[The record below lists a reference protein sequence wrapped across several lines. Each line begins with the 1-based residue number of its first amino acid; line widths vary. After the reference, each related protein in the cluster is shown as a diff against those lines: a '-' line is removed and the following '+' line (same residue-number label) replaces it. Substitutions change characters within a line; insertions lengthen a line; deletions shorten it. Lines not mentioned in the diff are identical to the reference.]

1 MGKRILILTSSPRKN
16 GNTNTIINWCA
27 QSATDAGAEVECV
40 DIARLKYK
48 SNGCIS
54 CYSCQE
60 SDKYECKV
68 KDDAN
73 DILERMDAFDVIVY
87 STPVYMF
94 GPSAQLKL
102 LLDRTFSLVK
112 FDPDSGDPVLKS
124 TGQAMALIATAGG
137 GINDGL
143 GLTDQSFKIMAE
155 FLGINYLS
163 LLIPEAPSDP
173 EQLQEN
179 TELKQKA
186 VEFGRVL
193 AQ

>member
-1 MGKRILILTSSPRKN
+1 M
-16 GNTNTIINWCA
+16 
-27 QSATDAGAEVECV
+27 ECV

-54 CYSCQE
+54 CYTCQE

-73 DILERMDAFDVIVY
+73 DILERLNDYDVVVY
-87 STPVYMF
+87 STPIYMF

-102 LLDRTFSLVK
+102 LLDRTFSLAK
-112 FDPDSGDPVLKS
+112 FDSESGDLILKS
-124 TGQAMALIATAGG
+124 TGQTMALIATAGG

-155 FLGINYLS
+155 FLGSSYLS
-163 LLIPEAPSDP
+163 LLIPEAPSEP
-173 EQLQEN
+173 KQLQEK

-186 VEFGRVL
+186 VEFGQVL
-193 AQ
+193 AG

>member
-1 MGKRILILTSSPRKN
+1 MGKKIMILTSSPRKN
-16 GNTNTIINWCA
+16 GNTNTIVNWCA
-27 QSATDAGAEVECV
+27 QSAIDAGAEVECV
-40 DIARLKYK
+40 DIARLNYK

-73 DILERMDAFDVIVY
+73 DILEQLNDFDVVVY
-87 STPVYMF
+87 STPIYMF

-112 FDPDSGDPVLKS
+112 FDADSGDPILKS

-143 GLTDQSFKIMAE
+143 DLTDQSFKSMAE
-155 FLGINYLS
+155 FLGSNYLS
-163 LLIPEAPSDP
+163 LLVPEAPSDLK
-173 EQLQEN
+173 QLEEN

-193 AQ
+193 AG

>member
-1 MGKRILILTSSPRKN
+1 MGKKILILTSSPRKN
-16 GNTNTIINWCA
+16 GNTNTIAQWCA

-73 DILERMDAFDVIVY
+73 DILERLNDFDVVVY
-87 STPVYMF
+87 STPIYMF

-102 LLDRTFSLVK
+102 LLDRTYSLVK
-112 FDPDSGDPVLKS
+112 FDPDTDDVILKS
-124 TGQAMALIATAGG
+124 TGQVMALIATAGG

-143 GLTDQSFKIMAE
+143 DLTDQIFKSLAA
-155 FLGINYLS
+155 FLGSNYLS

-173 EQLQEN
+173 KDLQEK

-193 AQ
+193 AG

>member
-16 GNTNTIINWCA
+16 GNTNTIVNWCA

-40 DIARLKYK
+40 DIARLNYK

-73 DILERMDAFDVIVY
+73 DILERMNDFNMIVY

-94 GPSAQLKL
+94 GPSTQLKL

-112 FDPDSGDPVLKS
+112 FDPESGDPILKS

-137 GINDGL
+137 GIIDGL
-143 GLTDQSFKIMAE
+143 GLTDQSFKSMAE
-155 FLGINYLS
+155 YLGSNYSS
-163 LLIPEAPSDP
+163 LLIPEAPSEP
-173 EQLQEN
+173 KQLEEN
-179 TELKQKA
+179 TELKKKA
-186 VEFGRVL
+186 VEFGQVL
-193 AQ
+193 AG

>member
-1 MGKRILILTSSPRKN
+1 MGKKILILTSSPRKN
-16 GNTNTIINWCA
+16 GNTNTIVHWCA

-40 DIARLKYK
+40 DIARLNYK
-48 SNGCIS
+48 SNGCIF
-54 CYSCQE
+54 CYGCQE

-73 DILERMDAFDVIVY
+73 DILERLNDFDVIVY
-87 STPVYMF
+87 STPIYMF

-112 FDPDSGDPVLKS
+112 FDPESGDPILKS
-124 TGQAMALIATAGG
+124 TGQVMALIATAGG

-143 GLTDQSFKIMAE
+143 GLTDQSFKSMAA
-155 FLGINYLS
+155 FLGSNYLS

-173 EQLQEN
+173 KELQEK
-179 TELKQKA
+179 TELKQKS

-193 AQ
+193 AG

>member
-1 MGKRILILTSSPRKN
+1 MGKKILILTSSPRKN
-16 GNTNTIINWCA
+16 GNTNTIAQWCA
-27 QSATDAGAEVECV
+27 QSATDAGGEVECV

-48 SNGCIS
+48 SNGCLS

-73 DILERMDAFDVIVY
+73 DILERMDAFDVVVY
-87 STPVYMF
+87 STPIYMF

-102 LLDRTFSLVK
+102 LFDRTYSLVK
-112 FDPDSGDPVLKS
+112 FDAETGDPILKS
-124 TGQAMALIATAGG
+124 PGQAMALIATAGG

-143 GLTDQSFKIMAE
+143 DLTDQSFKSMAA
-155 FLGINYLS
+155 FLGSNYLS
-163 LLIPEAPSDP
+163 LLVPEAPSDP
-173 EQLQEN
+173 KDLQEK

-193 AQ
+193 AE

>member
-1 MGKRILILTSSPRKN
+1 MGKKILILTSSPRKN
-16 GNTNTIINWCA
+16 GNTNTIVQWCA
-27 QSATDAGAEVECV
+27 QSATDAGGEVECI
-40 DIARLKYK
+40 DIARLNYK
-48 SNGCIS
+48 SNGCLS

-73 DILERMDAFDVIVY
+73 DILERMGDFDMVVY

-102 LLDRTFSLVK
+102 LLDRMFSLVK
-112 FDPDSGDPVLKS
+112 FDPETGDPIFKS
-124 TGQAMALIATAGG
+124 TGQVTALIATAGG

-143 GLTDQSFKIMAE
+143 DLTDQSFKSIAA
-155 FLGINYLS
+155 FSGSSYLS
-163 LLIPEAPSDP
+163 LLVPEAPSDP
-173 EQLQEN
+173 KDLQEK

-193 AQ
+193 AE

>member
-1 MGKRILILTSSPRKN
+1 MGKKILILTSSPRKN
-16 GNTNTIINWCA
+16 GNTNTIVNWCA

-40 DIARLKYK
+40 DIARFKYK
-48 SNGCIS
+48 SNGCLS

-73 DILERMDAFDVIVY
+73 DILERLNDFDVVVY
-87 STPVYMF
+87 STPIYMF

-102 LLDRTFSLVK
+102 FFDRTYSLVK
-112 FDPDSGDPVLKS
+112 FDPETDEVILKS
-124 TGQAMALIATAGG
+124 TGQVMALIATAGG

-143 GLTDQSFKIMAE
+143 DLTNQIFKSLAA
-155 FLGINYLS
+155 FLGSNYLS

-173 EQLQEN
+173 KDLQEK

-193 AQ
+193 AG

>member
-16 GNTNTIINWCA
+16 GNTNTIVNWCA

-73 DILERMDAFDVIVY
+73 DILERLSDFDVVVY
-87 STPVYMF
+87 STPIYMF

-102 LLDRTFSLVK
+102 LLDRTYSLVK
-112 FDPDSGDPVLKS
+112 FDPETGDTILKS
-124 TGQAMALIATAGG
+124 NDQVMALIATAGG

-143 GLTDQSFKIMAE
+143 GLTDQSFKSLAA
-155 FLGINYLS
+155 FLGNSYLS

-173 EQLQEN
+173 KQLQEN
-179 TELKQKA
+179 AELKQKA

-193 AQ
+193 AE

>member
-1 MGKRILILTSSPRKN
+1 MGKKIMILTSSPRKN
-16 GNTNTIINWCA
+16 GNTNTIVNWCA

-40 DIARLKYK
+40 DIARLNYK

-73 DILERMDAFDVIVY
+73 DILEQLNDFDVVVY
-87 STPVYMF
+87 STPIYMF

-102 LLDRTFSLVK
+102 LLDRTYSLVK
-112 FDPDSGDPVLKS
+112 FDPESGDPILKS

-143 GLTDQSFKIMAE
+143 GLTDQSFKSMAE
-155 FLGINYLS
+155 FLGSSYLS

-173 EQLQEN
+173 KDLQEK

-186 VEFGRVL
+186 VDFGRVL
-193 AQ
+193 AG

>member
-1 MGKRILILTSSPRKN
+1 LILTSSPRKN
-16 GNTNTIINWCA
+16 GNTNTIAQWCA

-40 DIARLKYK
+40 DIARLRYK
-48 SNGCIS
+48 SNGCLS

-73 DILERMDAFDVIVY
+73 DILERMDDFDVVVY
-87 STPVYMF
+87 STPIYMF
-94 GPSAQLKL
+94 GPSAQVKL
-102 LLDRTFSLVK
+102 LLDRTYSLVK
-112 FDPDSGDPVLKS
+112 FDAETGDPILKS
-124 TGQAMALIATAGG
+124 PGQAMALIATAGG

-143 GLTDQSFKIMAE
+143 DLTDQSFKSMAA
-155 FLGINYLS
+155 FLGSNYLS
-163 LLIPEAPSDP
+163 LLVPEAPSDP
-173 EQLQEN
+173 KDLQEK

-193 AQ
+193 AE

>member
-1 MGKRILILTSSPRKN
+1 MRKKILILTSSPREK
-16 GNTNTIINWCA
+16 GNTNTIVQWCA

-48 SNGCIS
+48 SNGCLS

-73 DILERMDAFDVIVY
+73 DILERMDGFDVIVY
-87 STPVYMF
+87 STPIYMF
-94 GPSAQLKL
+94 GPSAQVKL
-102 LLDRTFSLVK
+102 LLDRTYSLVK
-112 FDPDSGDPVLKS
+112 FDAETGDPILKS
-124 TGQAMALIATAGG
+124 PGQVMALIATAGG
-137 GINDGL
+137 GIDDGL
-143 GLTDQSFKIMAE
+143 SLTDKSFKSLAA
-155 FLGINYLS
+155 FLGSNYLS

-173 EQLQEN
+173 KDLQEK

-186 VEFGRVL
+186 VEFGRAL
-193 AQ
+193 AE

>member
-1 MGKRILILTSSPRKN
+1 MGKKILILTSSPRKN
-16 GNTNTIINWCA
+16 GNTNTIAQWCA
-27 QSATDAGAEVECV
+27 QSATDAGANVECI
-40 DIARLKYK
+40 DIARLNYK

-54 CYSCQE
+54 CYSCQQ
-60 SDKYECKV
+60 SDKYECSV

-73 DILERMDAFDVIVY
+73 DILERMDTFDVIVY
-87 STPVYMF
+87 STPTYMF

-112 FDPDSGDPVLKS
+112 FDPESGDLILKS

-137 GINDGL
+137 GIDDGL
-143 GLTDQSFKIMAE
+143 SLTDKSFKSLAA
-155 FLGINYLS
+155 FLGTSYLS

-173 EQLQEN
+173 KDLQEK

-193 AQ
+193 AG

>member
-1 MGKRILILTSSPRKN
+1 MGKKILILTSSPRKN
-16 GNTNTIINWCA
+16 GNTNTIVNWCA

-40 DIARLKYK
+40 DIARFKYK
-48 SNGCIS
+48 SNGCLS

-73 DILERMDAFDVIVY
+73 DLLERLNDFDVVVY
-87 STPVYMF
+87 STPIYMF
-94 GPSAQLKL
+94 GPSAQVKL
-102 LLDRTFSLVK
+102 LLDRTYSLVK
-112 FDPDSGDPVLKS
+112 FDAETGDPILKS
-124 TGQAMALIATAGG
+124 PGQAMALIATAGG

-143 GLTDQSFKIMAE
+143 NLTDQSFKSMAA
-155 FLGINYLS
+155 FLGNSYLS

-173 EQLQEN
+173 KDLQEK

-186 VEFGRVL
+186 VDFGRVL
-193 AQ
+193 AG